1 VTLTPEEVRDVRFG
15 TTRARA
21 GYKMGEVDAFLD
33 SVEAAIAEYSSQ
45 NQRLGDEAD
54 VLRSQVQQLQTRLA
68 AAQKELEEIVLVRDA
83 DEVDR
88 LDTLVTPVPAQDDPN
103 TEPTAVVV
111 FEGADVET
119 TAENPIVAGV
129 PATELADL
137 VAVRDRVRN
146 MLERQIALVD
156 ELDIDPKRT

>member
-1 VTLTPEEVRDVRFG
+1 VTLTPEEVREVRFG

-68 AAQKELEEIVLVRDA
+68 AARKELDGIVRGRDVEELNRH
-83 DEVDR
+83 
-88 LDTLVTPVPAQDDPN
+88 DTLVTPVPAQDDPN
-103 TEPTAVVV
+103 TEPTALIASD
-111 FEGADVET
+111 GDNVET
-119 TAENPIVAGV
+119 TAENPVVAGV
-129 PATELADL
+129 PATEFEEL
-137 VAVRDRVRN
+137 VAVRDRVRD
-146 MLERQIALVD
+146 MLEKQIALVD
-156 ELDIDPKRT
+156 ELEIGPKSD

>member
-1 VTLTPEEVRDVRFG
+1 VTLTPEEVREVRFG

-68 AAQKELEEIVLVRDA
+68 AARKELDGIVRGRDVEELNRH
-83 DEVDR
+83 
-88 LDTLVTPVPAQDDPN
+88 DTLVTPVPAQDDPN
-103 TEPTAVVV
+103 TEPTVVV
-111 FEGADVET
+111 ATEGDYFET

-129 PATELADL
+129 PATEFAEL
-137 VAVRDRVRN
+137 VAVRDRVRD
-146 MLERQIALVD
+146 MLEKQIALVD
-156 ELDIDPKRT
+156 ELEIGPKSD